1 MRVIDCFPYFNEKE
15 LLELR
20 INLLH
25 DKVDKFIIT
34 DANRTH
40 RGTSKPFTCKDTL
53 EELGIVSDK
62 IQVIE
67 VNLQSH
73 EEQPNAWSRERMQ
86 RNAAAGFI
94 IEGDICIVSDC
105 DEIID
110 PNCVRYYTDVARK
123 NPQNIIRIPLA
134 FLMGRGDLRVFDELG
149 NPVPWRAPYICL
161 KSHLEKYTLS
171 DVRESHAFGKHNIE
185 FSDLFITENNNIED
199 AGWHF
204 SWMGGEAR
212 IKIKSE
218 SFSHW
223 NEVLL
228 RKDYVPKEN
237 STDFLGRKNHILN
250 KYPVEN
256 LPKEI
261 FDIPNAKKFLSV

>member
-40 RGTSKPFTCKDTL
+40 RGTLKPFTCKNTL
-53 EELGIVSDK
+53 KELGIVSDK

-67 VNLQSH
+67 VKLQSY

-86 RNAAAGFI
+86 RNAAAEFVL
-94 IEGDICIVSDC
+94 EGDVCIVSDC
-105 DEIID
+105 DEIMN
-110 PNCVRYYTDVARK
+110 PNCVQYYTDIARQ

-134 FLMGRGDLRVFDELG
+134 FLIGRGDLRVFDEQG
-149 NPVPWRAPYICL
+149 NPVPWRASYLCL

-171 DVRESHAFGKHNIE
+171 DVRESHALGKHNIE
-185 FSDLFITENNNIED
+185 FSDLFITENNKIED

-204 SWMGGEAR
+204 SWMGDENR
-212 IKIKSE
+212 IKIKSD
-218 SFSHW
+218 SFLHW
-223 NEVLL
+223 DEISLQ
-228 RKDYVPKEN
+228 KDYVPKEN

-250 KYPVEN
+250 KYPIEN

-261 FDIPNAKKFLSV
+261 FNIPNVKKFLSL